1 MKASRAREVLNVTQ
15 QTLCNYVKQGKL
27 HPLRK
32 SKTHY
37 EYDDDEV
44 YALIG
49 KNRPERVVVSYA
61 RVSLAKQK
69 DDLIRQQE
77 RIYNYAVSNGYTLSE
92 QISDIRSGMEFEK
105 RKGFQRLLNM
115 VVEHK
120 VSAVIV
126 ENRDRLV
133 RFGFELIERM
143 FALEGV
149 KIIVMSEVENRTYEQ
164 ELTDDLLSIIH
175 FYSMKAYSNRRRLNA
190 AMRALKEESVEE

>member
-1 MKASRAREVLNVTQ
+1 MTQ

-49 KNRPERVVVSYA
+49 KNRPERAVVSYA

-77 RIYNYAVSNGYTLSE
+77 RIYDYAVSNGYTLSE

-164 ELTDDLLSIIH
+164 ELTDDLITIIH

-190 AMRALKEESVEE
+190 AMRALKEETVEE

>member
-32 SKTHY
+32 SKTYY

-69 DDLIRQQE
+69 DDLMRQQE
-77 RIYNYAVSNGYTLSE
+77 RIYDYAVSNGYTLSE

-105 RKGFQRLLNM
+105 RKGFQKLLNM

-120 VSAVIV
+120 VSAVII

-164 ELTDDLLSIIH
+164 ELTDDLISIIH